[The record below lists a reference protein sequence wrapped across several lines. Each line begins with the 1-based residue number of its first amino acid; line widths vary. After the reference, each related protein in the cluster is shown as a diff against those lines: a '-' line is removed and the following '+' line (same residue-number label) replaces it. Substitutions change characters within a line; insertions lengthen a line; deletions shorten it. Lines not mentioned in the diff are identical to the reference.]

1 MVDTNSVDGSEHDS
15 CSSGLYSGWEGR
27 QGYGSVDG
35 PHIYLDTNVTP
46 YEAAT
51 LILAAFGP
59 VFVNELIDALI
70 DVLEI
75 QPNRDKEP

>member
-1 MVDTNSVDGSEHDS
+1 MVDTNYVDGSEHS
-15 CSSGLYSGWEGR
+15 YCLGVLYSGWESRPGHGR
-27 QGYGSVDG
+27 VDG
-35 PHIYLDTNVTP
+35 PQINIDANVTP

-51 LILAAFGP
+51 MILAAFGP

>member
-1 MVDTNSVDGSEHDS
+1 MPQINIDA
-15 CSSGLYSGWEGR
+15 
-27 QGYGSVDG
+27 
-35 PHIYLDTNVTP
+35 NVMP

-59 VFVNELIDALI
+59 VFVNELIDGLI